1 MVSNYISEDFPLPR
15 GKYERTDPYHH
26 KIEKPKKNKNP
37 LTNYYN
43 NELPDFIKLD
53 TMIEN
58 KNGYNNPFLDEVIK
72 LDRSE
77 QLKKMNF
84 NRKQIGI
91 IDFIK
96 SKREYS
102 QDPKILRHIRT
113 DFDIEMQDKRE
124 RVLKIDKK
132 KKKPN
137 FTLSKDN
144 EPKKDMFINSL
155 IKLNRYVPKLSYIT
169 KKNIINEKLIPLSKS
184 FQNVS
189 VSSYDKDNIQSLSC
203 FIDPKKSSYMKN
215 SSNFNISDA
224 EKNYDRYFHFERQPL
239 IEYNA
244 IKDVVE
250 EKKRPPLINEK
261 WESFYENYV
270 MLNNRYN
277 GYQRKGGYFTEFSNK
292 NIHNI
297 NFQKDYD
304 KEKKMVLLQKGI
316 IKEDKKILTKLTKKP
331 NKVIKVNNNIKQMPE
346 SLN

>member
-77 QLKKMNF
+77 QMKKMNF

-124 RVLKIDKK
+124 RVLKIDKE
-132 KKKPN
+132 KKPN

-169 KKNIINEKLIPLSKS
+169 KK
-184 FQNVS
+184 
-189 VSSYDKDNIQSLSC
+189 
-203 FIDPKKSSYMKN
+203 
-215 SSNFNISDA
+215 
-224 EKNYDRYFHFERQPL
+224 
-239 IEYNA
+239 
-244 IKDVVE
+244 
-250 EKKRPPLINEK
+250 
-261 WESFYENYV
+261 
-270 MLNNRYN
+270 
-277 GYQRKGGYFTEFSNK
+277 
-292 NIHNI
+292 
-297 NFQKDYD
+297 
-304 KEKKMVLLQKGI
+304 
-316 IKEDKKILTKLTKKP
+316 IL
-331 NKVIKVNNNIKQMPE
+331 
-346 SLN
+346 